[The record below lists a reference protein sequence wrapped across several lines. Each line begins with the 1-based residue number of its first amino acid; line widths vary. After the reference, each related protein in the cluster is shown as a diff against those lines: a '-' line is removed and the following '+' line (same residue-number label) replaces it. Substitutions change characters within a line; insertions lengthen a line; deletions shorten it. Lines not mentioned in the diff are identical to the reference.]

1 MAKGIRERLLEQ
13 AIKFH
18 QWQEATYPG
27 KTSEEIGGEWEVDY
41 PYWNDTYSAFC
52 QVLTQMD
59 AETADSVLLDE
70 MVYLIA
76 RDNEAEGF
84 IQETTSHPQWFE
96 CLCRRA
102 AASNESEAKWQFAAY
117 LPECPCSQEIK
128 DMILD
133 FAKDPNEYVSRR
145 ALLAMPALRPDC
157 VEQFAPLFWERNCYE
172 KALALDLTILPW
184 LEEWYYSNVSDE
196 HMIAMT
202 VAAIQLHREQELI
215 EALTKEQARI
225 RAENGLPQ
233 RDRFCDILMDY
244 LKRGVMPFA
253 DNDKN
258 YPYHEPEEPQ
268 TKEQLWAKLVEQN
281 KKLSPD
287 DPDARRKLYNHC
299 CMFGTARDAVDLFEE
314 IQGVPM
320 ADSSYRDAIARYL
333 YLGEREKALQTA
345 ERLATSR
352 LWAVAGPTQVRPMSF
367 FEDPNLREFLLE
379 PESLRRIREA
389 ALIDNGTLTRK

>member
-1 MAKGIRERLLEQ
+1 MDVVKLPKKFRVVCYEIMDGREEALDTLESF
-13 AIKFH
+13 ADKYPH
-18 QWQEATYPG
+18 QVAAV
-27 KTSEEIGGEWEVDY
+27 KAEVAY
-41 PYWNDTYSAFC
+41 FN
-52 QVLTQMD
+52 
-59 AETADSVLLDE
+59 LD
-70 MVYLIA
+70 
-76 RDNEAEGF
+76 
-84 IQETTSHPQWFE
+84 
-96 CLCRRA
+96 
-102 AASNESEAKWQFAAY
+102 
-117 LPECPCSQEIK
+117 
-128 DMILD
+128 
-133 FAKDPNEYVSRR
+133 
-145 ALLAMPALRPDC
+145 
-157 VEQFAPLFWERNCYE
+157 YE
-172 KALALDLTILPW
+172 KALALDLAILPW

-202 VAAIQLHREQELI
+202 VAAIRLHREQELI
-215 EALTKEQARI
+215 EALTKEQTRI

-233 RDRFCDILMDY
+233 RDRFCDILMD
-244 LKRGVMPFA
+244 
-253 DNDKN
+253 
-258 YPYHEPEEPQ
+258 HEPEEPQ

-299 CMFGTARDAVDLFEE
+299 CMFGTARDSVDLFEE

-389 ALIDNGTLTRK
+389 AFIDDGSLIRK

>member
-1 MAKGIRERLLEQ
+1 MDVVKLPKKFRMACYEVMDGKEGALDTLETFADKYPHQVAAVKAEVAYFNLDYEQ
-13 AIKFH
+13 AL
-18 QWQEATYPG
+18 G
-27 KTSEEIGGEWEVDY
+27 
-41 PYWNDTYSAFC
+41 
-52 QVLTQMD
+52 
-59 AETADSVLLDE
+59 
-70 MVYLIA
+70 
-76 RDNEAEGF
+76 
-84 IQETTSHPQWFE
+84 
-96 CLCRRA
+96 
-102 AASNESEAKWQFAAY
+102 
-117 LPECPCSQEIK
+117 
-128 DMILD
+128 
-133 FAKDPNEYVSRR
+133 
-145 ALLAMPALRPDC
+145 
-157 VEQFAPLFWERNCYE
+157 
-172 KALALDLTILPW
+172 LDLTVLPW
-184 LEEWYYSNVSDE
+184 LEEWYYSNVSNE
-196 HMIAMT
+196 HMTAMA
-202 VAAIQLHREQELI
+202 VAALRLHRERELM
-215 EALTKEQARI
+215 EALAREQARI
-225 RAENGLPQ
+225 RAENGRPQ

-333 YLGEREKALQTA
+333 YLGEQEKALQTA

-367 FEDPNLREFLLE
+367 FEDPNLRELLLE
-379 PESLRRIREA
+379 PESLRRIR
-389 ALIDNGTLTRK
+389 

>member
-1 MAKGIRERLLEQ
+1 M
-13 AIKFH
+13 
-18 QWQEATYPG
+18 
-27 KTSEEIGGEWEVDY
+27 
-41 PYWNDTYSAFC
+41 
-52 QVLTQMD
+52 
-59 AETADSVLLDE
+59 
-70 MVYLIA
+70 
-76 RDNEAEGF
+76 
-84 IQETTSHPQWFE
+84 
-96 CLCRRA
+96 
-102 AASNESEAKWQFAAY
+102 
-117 LPECPCSQEIK
+117 
-128 DMILD
+128 
-133 FAKDPNEYVSRR
+133 
-145 ALLAMPALRPDC
+145 
-157 VEQFAPLFWERNCYE
+157 
-172 KALALDLTILPW
+172 
-184 LEEWYYSNVSDE
+184 
-196 HMIAMT
+196 
-202 VAAIQLHREQELI
+202 
-215 EALTKEQARI
+215 KEQARI

-233 RDRFCDILMDY
+233 RDRFCNILMDY
-244 LKRGVMPFA
+244 LKWGVMPFA

-333 YLGEREKALQTA
+333 YLGEQEKALQTA

-379 PESLRRIREA
+379 AESLRRIREA

>member
-1 MAKGIRERLLEQ
+1 MDVVKLPKKVRMVCYEIMDGKEEALDTLESF
-13 AIKFH
+13 ADKYPH
-18 QWQEATYPG
+18 QVAAV
-27 KTSEEIGGEWEVDY
+27 KAEVAY
-41 PYWNDTYSAFC
+41 FN
-52 QVLTQMD
+52 MD
-59 AETADSVLLDE
+59 
-70 MVYLIA
+70 
-76 RDNEAEGF
+76 
-84 IQETTSHPQWFE
+84 
-96 CLCRRA
+96 
-102 AASNESEAKWQFAAY
+102 
-117 LPECPCSQEIK
+117 
-128 DMILD
+128 
-133 FAKDPNEYVSRR
+133 
-145 ALLAMPALRPDC
+145 
-157 VEQFAPLFWERNCYE
+157 YE
-172 KALALDLTILPW
+172 KALALDLAILPW

-202 VAAIQLHREQELI
+202 VAAIRLHREQELI
-215 EALTKEQARI
+215 DAL
-225 RAENGLPQ
+225 
-233 RDRFCDILMDY
+233 
-244 LKRGVMPFA
+244 
-253 DNDKN
+253 
-258 YPYHEPEEPQ
+258 

-281 KKLSPD
+281 KKLSQD

-389 ALIDNGTLTRK
+389 AFIDDGSLIRK